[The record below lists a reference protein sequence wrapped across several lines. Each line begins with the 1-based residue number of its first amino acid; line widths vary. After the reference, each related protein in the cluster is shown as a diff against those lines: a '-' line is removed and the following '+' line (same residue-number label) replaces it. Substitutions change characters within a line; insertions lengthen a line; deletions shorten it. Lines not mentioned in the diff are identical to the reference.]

1 MLAAL
6 LAALGW
12 AATELDPALPP
23 RLAFAGAWH
32 PIVAAGS
39 RERLAALDYD
49 YPALGRLMAEHGWT
63 TVDLV
68 HRRSETVFDARN
80 PFPPGGVYEDPA
92 TGAAAA
98 AFGGYLRDLGLVAT
112 PATLAVHQGADLGRP
127 GLITV
132 GIPARPGAG
141 IDVTGSAVRLG

>member
-1 MLAAL
+1 MAA
-6 LAALGW
+6 
-12 AATELDPALPP
+12 
-23 RLAFAGAWH
+23 R
-32 PIVAAGS
+32 
-39 RERLAALDYD
+39 
-49 YPALGRLMAEHGWT
+49 GWT

-68 HRRSETVFDARN
+68 WRESATVWHVRN
-80 PFPPGGVYEDPA
+80 PFPPGGVVEDPA
-92 TGAAAA
+92 TGAAAGA
-98 AFGGYLRDLGLVAT
+98 LGGYLRELGLVAT